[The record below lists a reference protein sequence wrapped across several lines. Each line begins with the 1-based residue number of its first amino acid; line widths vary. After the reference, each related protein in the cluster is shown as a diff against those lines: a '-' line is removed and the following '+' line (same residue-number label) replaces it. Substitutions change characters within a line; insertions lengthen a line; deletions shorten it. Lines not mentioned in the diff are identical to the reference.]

1 MQQRYDLEG
10 VTVFDGLEEP
20 VIAESVNKELWDC
33 SQQAKCSNPSTRTP
47 MAFISFLKYVE
58 DLNDT
63 EIFGSL
69 HGVKAQINISSRH
82 SEMMTIAL
90 LDFMAEK
97 NPRAHAADV

>member
-1 MQQRYDLEG
+1 M
-10 VTVFDGLEEP
+10 
-20 VIAESVNKELWDC
+20 S
-33 SQQAKCSNPSTRTP
+33 
-47 MAFISFLKYVE
+47 FIRFLKYAE

-97 NPRAHAADV
+97 KSPSACRRCGRPCLTTLTRSSSASGC